1 MKIEFLLISFIFIF
15 IDILREIDRYRW
27 VENICIC
34 ICIQKMRQTL
44 RVNWSIKIE
53 AFHLL
58 KRAAKNISMSELVSE
73 LILQKL
79 QDPIKS
85 LQEEKRQLLI
95 KANEIDDKIEYL
107 EKIKDEK

>member
-1 MKIEFLLISFIFIF
+1 
-15 IDILREIDRYRW
+15 
-27 VENICIC
+27 
-34 ICIQKMRQTL
+34 
-44 RVNWSIKIE
+44 
-53 AFHLL
+53 
-58 KRAAKNISMSELVSE
+58 MSELVSE